1 MQDFLG
7 DMITRIKNGHRAR
20 LGAVVLH
27 PATSQLCLRVL
38 TLLVQEGYIRGFSE
52 ISGEV
57 KTGLS
62 VCVFLK
68 YNSSGVPAIQS
79 IFRVSKPTRRVYVS
93 LKSLW
98 KPKSTGGI
106 FILST
111 AQGLMVDYEA
121 RKRNLGGEVLCGV
134 Y

>member
-7 DMITRIKNGHRAR
+7 DMITRIKNGYRAR
-20 LGAVVLH
+20 LGAVILH
-27 PATSQLCLRVL
+27 PASPQLCLRVL
-38 TLLVQEGYIRGFSE
+38 TILVKEGYIRGFSE
-52 ISGEV
+52 GSGDS
-57 KTGLS
+57 KTGFS

-68 YNSSGVPAIQS
+68 YNSTGVPVIQS

-93 LKSLW
+93 LKTLW
-98 KPKSTGGI
+98 KPKGTGGI

-111 AQGLMVDYEA
+111 TKGLMVDYEA
-121 RKRNLGGEVLCGV
+121 RQLNLGGEVLCGV